1 MPPLEIEFS
10 PPFRSA
16 IKALSEDQRSRVS
29 TAVGLLP
36 ETFGF
41 PHRHAGLGLRRL
53 RPDVYEF
60 RIGRDLRAVF
70 EVVGRGKISLSRIG
84 NHDDVRRFL
93 KGL

>member
-1 MPPLEIEFS
+1 MPPLEIELS

-16 IKALSEDQRSRVS
+16 FKGLPEDQRSRVS
-29 TAVGLLP
+29 AALALLP
-36 ETFGF
+36 QTFGF
-41 PHRHAGLGLRRL
+41 PHRHAGLGIRRL
-53 RPDVYEF
+53 RPGVYEF

-93 KGL
+93 KTL

>member
-16 IKALSEDQRSRVS
+16 IKALSEDQRFRVS
-29 TAVGLLP
+29 AAVAMLP
-36 ETFGF
+36 QAFGF
-41 PHRHAGLGLRRL
+41 PHRHAGLGIRRL
-53 RPDVYEF
+53 RPEVYEF

-84 NHDDVRRFL
+84 NHDDIRRFL
-93 KGL
+93 KNL